1 MYLQSIFYLHIYIY
15 FNYVDK
21 SVVTMPIA
29 NLMLLRFRLYLDVTR
44 TPLIIRINTK
54 YVVSELVALCSHELD
69 CTGDGLVRSRFK
81 SLVAPD

>member
-29 NLMLLRFRLYLDVTR
+29 NLMLLRFRLYYTLM
-44 TPLIIRINTK
+44 
-54 YVVSELVALCSHELD
+54 
-69 CTGDGLVRSRFK
+69 
-81 SLVAPD
+81 